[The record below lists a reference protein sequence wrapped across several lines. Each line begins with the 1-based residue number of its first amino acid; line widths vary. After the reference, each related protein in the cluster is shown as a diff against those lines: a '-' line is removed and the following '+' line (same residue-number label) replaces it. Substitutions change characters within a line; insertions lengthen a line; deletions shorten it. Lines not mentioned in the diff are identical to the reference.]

1 MAARKPRVPRPKKY
15 KKPDGS
21 TYDSIWEAVLHEGIL
36 KYWEHHTEKVPY
48 VTEHTYEPDFFK
60 IVGKK
65 RILLESKGRFWDH
78 AEYSKYIW
86 LRKALPKNTELVFL
100 FANPSAPM
108 PGAKRRKDGTKRSHA
123 EWAETNSF
131 RWYSEENMPAA
142 WIDSKAR
149 KA

>member
-1 MAARKPRVPRPKKY
+1 M
-15 KKPDGS
+15 
-21 TYDSIWEAVLHEGIL
+21 LHEGIL

-86 LRKALPKNTELVFL
+86 LEKLYLKTLSLYSCLLTLLLLCREQREGKTVLKD
-100 FANPSAPM
+100 PM
-108 PGAKRRKDGTKRSHA
+108 QNGLKQINSDGIVKKVSH
-123 EWAETNSF
+123 
-131 RWYSEENMPAA
+131 RLG
-142 WIDSKAR
+142 
-149 KA
+149 